1 MSRVFGEPPVGG
13 AGTVGGARVLAVV
26 ADAGDWS
33 LRAVGSMLGAHGFE
47 VIPAQS
53 PSQLL
58 DQVERSHP
66 HLIVL
71 GGMFG
76 ATPAVE
82 VLRLLR
88 DMPGFDRATPVI
100 VASAGMVPESERVH
114 HLRAG
119 AWESIG
125 LPASSEELL
134 LRIRRFVEARVV
146 SDQARLQNL
155 LDPASGFYNLKGFLR
170 RAGEEAAEAWR
181 ARRPLAFAV
190 FRPDA
195 ESRAVVEADPASPA
209 ALALQRQM
217 IDVFRRLGR
226 RSDVVGRRGTCTFLV
241 VAPSTDEIGV
251 KRMAERFLL
260 EMHHLELHAGRDSP
274 LEVTVHAGCHASG
287 GPAAGGMDPSELLSR
302 AAGALAWL
310 GPEAPHGTVAVWRHG
325 SPEDRSIL
333 EEPGE
338 AGGEGGLALGA

>member
-1 MSRVFGEPPVGG
+1 VGSER
-13 AGTVGGARVLAVV
+13 GTPVLAVV

-33 LRAVGSMLGAHGFE
+33 LRAIGSLLGAHGYE
-47 VIPAQS
+47 VIPVHT

-66 HLIVL
+66 HLVVL
-71 GGMFG
+71 GAMFG
-76 ATPAVE
+76 STPATE

-88 DMPGFDRATPVI
+88 DTPGFDRATPVL
-100 VASAGMVPESERVH
+100 VASAGMVPESERIH

-125 LPASSEELL
+125 LPANSEELL
-134 LRIRRFVEARVV
+134 LRLRRFVEARVA
-146 SDQARLQNL
+146 SDHARLQNL

-190 FRPDA
+190 FTPDPRT
-195 ESRAVVEADPASPA
+195 EAVLEADPADPA
-209 ALALQRQM
+209 CIALQRQM

-226 RSDVVGRRGTCTFLV
+226 RSDVVGRRGVSTFLV
-241 VAPSTDEIGV
+241 LAPSTDEIGV
-251 KRMAERFLL
+251 KRMADRFLL
-260 EMHHLELHAGRDSP
+260 EMHHLVLPVDMGTPA
-274 LEVTVHAGCHASG
+274 EVAVRAGCHASG
-287 GPAAGGMDPSELLSR
+287 GPAAGGMDPAELLSR

-310 GPEAPHGTVAVWRHG
+310 GPDAGHGTVGVWRHG
-325 SPEDRSIL
+325 TPEDRSIL
-333 EEPGE
+333 DDPGDAAMPGD
-338 AGGEGGLALGA
+338 AGFALGA